1 MWKYLIAWFVMLLV
15 AVTNGAVRDFTYG
28 PQMNELTAHQL
39 STVTGVVLLG
49 IVIWTFVRRYPPAS
63 GRAAIALGLFWM
75 TLTMAF
81 EFLFFHY
88 VGGRS
93 WAELL
98 ANYNVFEGRV
108 WVVVLVWVAI
118 APYLFFRFFAR
129 PASNTLKPRSTP

>member
-1 MWKYLIAWFVMLLV
+1 MWKYLIAWLVMLLV

-28 PQMNELTAHQL
+28 QQMGEFTAHQL
-39 STVTGVVLLG
+39 STVSGVVLLG
-49 IVIWTFVRRYPPAS
+49 IVIRAFVRRYPPAS

-75 TLTMAF
+75 ALTMAF

-108 WVVVLVWVAI
+108 WVVVLAWVAI
-118 APYLFFRFFAR
+118 APYLFFRLFAR
-129 PASNTLKPRSTP
+129 PESNTLKPRSAP